1 MKLTKSILVNCQVPL
16 GLYFLSPSVLGLVFY
31 PLNVN
36 HFTYKYEHIP
46 SCYKYFPME
55 KLDNIPGVLNATFLL
70 LLLLFSGSCFMFFGQ
85 QSK

>member
-36 HFTYKYEHIP
+36 HFTYKYEHIQA
-46 SCYKYFPME
+46 C
-55 KLDNIPGVLNATFLL
+55 
-70 LLLLFSGSCFMFFGQ
+70 
-85 QSK
+85 